1 MAELCRC
8 PKCNFIHPIHQ
19 VSEESSSILKSR
31 VAIFIDGGNLYH
43 TAKKLNF
50 KVDFL
55 RLRDF
60 FIPEDSELF
69 QAYYYTAFD
78 STQGFIMRILD
89 YLRYNNFIV
98 VTKHVKKFPM
108 MMKGN
113 LDVELVIDMI
123 TNLDHFDT
131 AILISGDGDFTRCVE
146 ELQKH
151 GKKVQVVSTEKTVPP
166 LLAQELKNQADVF
179 IELEEIIPFVEQEL

>member
-1 MAELCRC
+1 MGCTPR
-8 PKCNFIHPIHQ
+8 NRI
-19 VSEESSSILKSR
+19 
-31 VAIFIDGGNLYH
+31 AIFIDGGNLYH
-43 TAKKLNF
+43 AAKKLNF

-60 FIPEDSELF
+60 FVPADSELF

-89 YLRYNNFIV
+89 YLRHNNFIV
-98 VTKHVKKFPM
+98 VTKHVKKFST

-131 AILISGDGDFTRCVE
+131 AILISGDSDFTRCVE

-166 LLAQELKNQADVF
+166 LIAQELKHQADVF
-179 IELEEIIPFVEQEL
+179 IELEEIITFVKGDF